1 MRLRKVPY
9 LRAISR
15 KPGSSKKLGE
25 RVPHGVVVGGASPS
39 TPAAAAES
47 TSITMS
53 DHAHDQNTQSHAPD
67 DGHDPSSLPP
77 PAKALPPHPSLPTW
91 TEGVVNVA
99 DNGLTEEGRRAE
111 AYHQANAHRQ
121 PRPATGQLPNQPTF
135 FNGNFPLSNV
145 PSGGPLVAAS
155 FASTQSALSYGGH
168 SFSRWFTGQGRFNNN
183 LPPVPPPPPPFED
196 DLPPFFT
203 AGFPLPFPV
212 RPLPQPQ
219 VTGTAVSETA
229 HPFGQTPHSP
239 AGTRRF
245 AQASSNMP
253 QSQVTASD
261 TPNDTGVSTGPKER
275 KKDPKIYLAAPI
287 PTPKYLMQ
295 ASLQAEVRTP
305 PSRKLVILDL
315 NGTLIYRPNSRK
327 QPRKMIAR
335 PFLQQ
340 FLAYLFD
347 NFAVMVWSSAKP
359 ENVSVLVEIGL
370 DGYRHRL
377 IACWGR
383 DTLGLDPK
391 HYSMNVQCYKNLTR
405 IWASKEIQRPE
416 AGGRFDQRNTI
427 LIDDS
432 SLKAAAQPHNLLEI
446 PEFKG
451 VEADTPVQDVLAE
464 VVGYLEVLKMQE
476 DVSKF
481 IHKDPFRANGD
492 WRIEWNELALHSLRN
507 HLSWVSSPR

>member
-1 MRLRKVPY
+1 MRLPKVPY
-9 LRAISR
+9 LRVISR
-15 KPGSSKKLGE
+15 KSWSSKRLGK
-25 RVPHGVVVGGASPS
+25 RAPHGVVVGAASPS
-39 TPAAAAES
+39 PPAAATES
-47 TSITMS
+47 TVTMI
-53 DHAHDQNTQSHAPD
+53 DHANDQNTQPRAPD
-67 DGHDPSSLPP
+67 NGHNPSSLPP
-77 PAKALPPHPSLPTW
+77 PAHALPPRPSLPTRV
-91 TEGVVNVA
+91 EGVVNVA
-99 DNGLTEEGRRAE
+99 NNGLTEHDRRAE
-111 AYHQANAHRQ
+111 AYRQEDAQRNQ
-121 PRPATGQLPNQPTF
+121 PRPATGQLPSQPGF
-135 FNGNFPLSNV
+135 FNGNLLLSNV
-145 PSGGPLVAAS
+145 PRGAPPPAGS
-155 FASTQSALSYGGH
+155 FASTQPGPFNGRHSLSH
-168 SFSRWFTGQGRFNNN
+168 WFTGQGPFNNN
-183 LPPVPPPPPPFED
+183 TPSFPPPPLPFGTPSFTGGFPGPPPPPP
-196 DLPPFFT
+196 L
-203 AGFPLPFPV
+203 L
-212 RPLPQPQ
+212 QM
-219 VTGTAVSETA
+219 TGNVANETA
-229 HPFGQTPHSP
+229 QPFGQTPHHP
-239 AGTRRF
+239 AGFRRF
-245 AQASSNMP
+245 AQTSSNMP
-253 QSQVTASD
+253 QSQMTAPE
-261 TPNDTGVSTGPKER
+261 TPKDVGVRIGPKE
-275 KKDPKIYLAAPI
+275 KKKEPKIFLPAPI

-295 ASLQAEVRTP
+295 AALQAEVRIP

-347 NFAVMVWSSAKP
+347 NFVVMVWSSAKP

-370 DGYRHRL
+370 GDYRHRL

-405 IWASKEIQRPE
+405 IWASNEIQRPE
-416 AGGRFDQRNTI
+416 FGGRFDQRNTV

-492 WRIEWNELALHSLRN
+492 WRIEWNELALHSLQN
-507 HLSWVSSPR
+507 HLTWVSSPR